1 MLQNFHDK
9 SVYQVAT
16 SANEK
21 YIKLWFAIFIRFT
34 KCMPQS
40 LIKLESFIKLDS
52 VECKINIRS
61 ERTQNYEMITWIM
74 MQSLIIFSKIIETEL
89 LISNGSSI
97 LLWKQTNRNL
107 GTCRSP
113 WPRQGAMQ
121 GADYCLQNRKAYLFY
136 LVLFEDFAVL
146 MPVSH
151 QVNTLSVLSYLRT
164 SWPLEFSEFL
174 IVMSRFCA

>member
-1 MLQNFHDK
+1 MHIQGLLLNSIMLQNFHDK

-121 GADYCLQNRKAYLFY
+121 GGLLLAKSKGLPFLFG
-136 LVLFEDFAVL
+136 VI
-146 MPVSH
+146 
-151 QVNTLSVLSYLRT
+151 
-164 SWPLEFSEFL
+164 W
-174 IVMSRFCA
+174 RFCCSYAS